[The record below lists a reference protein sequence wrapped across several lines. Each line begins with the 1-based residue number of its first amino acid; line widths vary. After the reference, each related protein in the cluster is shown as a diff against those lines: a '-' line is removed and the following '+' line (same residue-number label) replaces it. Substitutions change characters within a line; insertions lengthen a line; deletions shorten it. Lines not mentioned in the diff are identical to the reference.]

1 MAAYNAEKY
10 IREAIE
16 SILNQTFSNFEFII
30 VNDGSTDNSI
40 QIIESYKD
48 KRIIVK
54 SQKNKGAASAR
65 NNAIRIARS
74 DYIAILDS
82 DDIALPTRLEKQ
94 YMFLKENTDYIV
106 VGSNAIVIDQFG
118 NYVYTTSQ
126 LCEDSQLKNLLPKMP
141 FYHSS
146 TMFRKCTYIQAGTY
160 PEYMLINQDNVL
172 FNRMA
177 KYGKYSNLSESLIK
191 YRIVPTANSH
201 RNRTFVKRVNKI
213 MYNSIKNN
221 AISKDDLHFLQSLS
235 NNRYSKQRLIDY
247 HLDLATK
254 YLWNNYEPQ
263 LARKNILIAM
273 HFSSVLNINLLFHY
287 IISFLNSSTI
297 KYIYRVFKK
306 LSRRRF

>member
-1 MAAYNAEKY
+1 MAAYNAEMN
-10 IREAIE
+10 IREAVE
-16 SILNQTFSNFEFII
+16 SILNQTFSQFEFII

-48 KRIIVK
+48 ERIISI
-54 SQKNKGAASAR
+54 SQGNKGAANAR

-94 YMFLKENTDYIV
+94 YMFLKKYPDYVV
-106 VGSNAIVIDQFG
+106 VGSNAIVIDKMG

-146 TMFRKCTYIQAGTY
+146 TVFRKCTYIQAGTY
-160 PEYMLINQDNVL
+160 PEYMLSKQDSVL

-177 KYGKYSNLSESLIK
+177 KYGKYLNLSESLIK
-191 YRIVPTANSH
+191 YRIVPTANSC
-201 RNRTFVKRVNKI
+201 RKLAFVKRINKI
-213 MYNSIKNN
+213 KYNSIKYNT
-221 AISKDDLHFLQSLS
+221 ISKDDLHFLQSLS

-247 HLDLATK
+247 HLYLAKK

-273 HFSSVLNINLLFHY
+273 HYSSVLSINLVFYY
-287 IISFLNSSTI
+287 ILSYFNSSTI
-297 KYIYRVFKK
+297 KYMYRVFIK